1 MKALN
6 LAGERGKETM
16 LEESWMTGRCAR
28 VEKKNFWKE
37 SSQVHV
43 GSCVLEGGGREP
55 AERKGGERAW
65 GEEGEGGRKNWEGKS
80 SSWTLRQDRDNRRV
94 CQERAGERWR
104 ERNIITHPL
113 THS

>member
-43 GSCVLEGGGREP
+43 GSCVLEGGG
-55 AERKGGERAW
+55 ERACGKKRGGESLGRGGGGREEKLG
-65 GEEGEGGRKNWEGKS
+65 GEEFVLDS
-80 SSWTLRQDRDNRRV
+80 
-94 CQERAGERWR
+94 
-104 ERNIITHPL
+104 
-113 THS
+113 